1 MRELA
6 LPYVR
11 PCHYIFFLTKSQ
23 AHLILDNLTNK
34 VFFLAFCSFSW
45 SNYLYETIKGKEMA
59 GSINKVIL
67 VGNVGQ
73 EPQVRTMQNG
83 QKVVSFSL
91 ATSDRWR
98 DRQTGEQKEQTEWH
112 RVVIFNPNLVEVAE
126 RMLQKGTK
134 LYLEGSLRTRKWQ
147 NQQGVDVFT
156 TEVVLNQFAG
166 QMVILS
172 GSKSLDGGVSGG
184 DYSAPATPSQPREE
198 MSISDIGDDIP
209 F

>member
-1 MRELA
+1 
-6 LPYVR
+6 
-11 PCHYIFFLTKSQ
+11 
-23 AHLILDNLTNK
+23 
-34 VFFLAFCSFSW
+34 
-45 SNYLYETIKGKEMA
+45 MA

-67 VGNVGQ
+67 VGNIGQ
-73 EPQVRTMQNG
+73 EPQVRTMQSG

-112 RVVIFNPNLVEVAE
+112 RVVIFNPSLVDVAE

-147 NQQGVDVFT
+147 NQQGVDTFT
-156 TEVVLNQFAG
+156 TEVVLNPFSG

-172 GSKSLDGGVSGG
+172 GAKAMDGSAESGS
-184 DYSAPATPSQPREE
+184 SASVAPREE
-198 MSISDIGDDIP
+198 INIEDIADDIP

>member
-1 MRELA
+1 
-6 LPYVR
+6 
-11 PCHYIFFLTKSQ
+11 
-23 AHLILDNLTNK
+23 
-34 VFFLAFCSFSW
+34 
-45 SNYLYETIKGKEMA
+45 MA

-73 EPQVRTMQNG
+73 EPQVRTMQKE

-98 DRQTGEQKEQTEWH
+98 DRQSGEQKEQTEWH
-112 RVVIFNPNLVEVAE
+112 RIVIFNPNLAEVAE

-134 LYLEGSLRTRKWQ
+134 LYIEGSLRTRKWQ
-147 NQQGVDVFT
+147 NQQGIDMFT

-172 GSKSLDGGVSGG
+172 GAKSLDNSQSNN
-184 DYSAPATPSQPREE
+184 DYAQSSPQQPREE
-198 MSISDIGDDIP
+198 ISVADIGDDIP

>member
-1 MRELA
+1 
-6 LPYVR
+6 
-11 PCHYIFFLTKSQ
+11 
-23 AHLILDNLTNK
+23 
-34 VFFLAFCSFSW
+34 
-45 SNYLYETIKGKEMA
+45 MA

-67 VGNVGQ
+67 VGNIGQ
-73 EPQVRTMQNG
+73 EPQVRTMGSG

-98 DRQTGEQKEQTEWH
+98 DRATGEQKEQTEWH

-134 LYLEGSLRTRKWQ
+134 LYLEGALRTRKWQ
-147 NQQGVDVFT
+147 NQSGADVFT
-156 TEVVLNQFAG
+156 TEVVLNPFSG

-172 GSKSLDGGVSGG
+172 GAKTMDGAGSE
-184 DYSAPATPSQPREE
+184 YATPTPASAPREE
-198 MSISDIGDDIP
+198 ISVADIGDDIP

>member
-1 MRELA
+1 
-6 LPYVR
+6 
-11 PCHYIFFLTKSQ
+11 
-23 AHLILDNLTNK
+23 
-34 VFFLAFCSFSW
+34 
-45 SNYLYETIKGKEMA
+45 MA

-67 VGNVGQ
+67 VGNIGQ
-73 EPQVRTMQNG
+73 EPQVRTMQSG

-98 DRQTGEQKEQTEWH
+98 DRQSGEQKEQTEWH
-112 RVVIFNPNLVEVAE
+112 RVVIFAPNLIEVAE

-147 NQQGVDVFT
+147 NQQGVDTYT
-156 TEVVLNQFAG
+156 TEVVLNPYSG

-172 GSKSLDGGVSGG
+172 GAKAMGESSSE
-184 DYSAPATPSQPREE
+184 SAPAASAPREE
-198 MSISDIGDDIP
+198 VNIEDIADDIP

>member
-1 MRELA
+1 
-6 LPYVR
+6 
-11 PCHYIFFLTKSQ
+11 
-23 AHLILDNLTNK
+23 
-34 VFFLAFCSFSW
+34 
-45 SNYLYETIKGKEMA
+45 MA

-67 VGNVGQ
+67 VGNIGQ
-73 EPQVRTMQNG
+73 EPQVRTMQSG

-112 RVVIFNPNLVEVAE
+112 RVVIFNPSLVDVAE

-134 LYLEGSLRTRKWQ
+134 LYLEGALRTRKWQ
-147 NQQGVDVFT
+147 NQQGIDTFT
-156 TEVVLNQFAG
+156 TEVVLNPYSG

-172 GSKSLDGGVSGG
+172 GAKSVDGSSESVSAV
-184 DYSAPATPSQPREE
+184 STPREE
-198 MSISDIGDDIP
+198 VNIEDIADDIP

>member
-1 MRELA
+1 
-6 LPYVR
+6 
-11 PCHYIFFLTKSQ
+11 
-23 AHLILDNLTNK
+23 
-34 VFFLAFCSFSW
+34 
-45 SNYLYETIKGKEMA
+45 MA

-73 EPQVRTMQNG
+73 DPQTRTMQSG

-98 DRQTGEQKEQTEWH
+98 DRATGEQKEQTEWH
-112 RVVIFNPNLVEVAE
+112 RIVIFNPNLVEVAE

-134 LYLEGSLRTRKWQ
+134 LYLEGALRTRKWQ
-147 NQQGVDVFT
+147 NQQGIDTFT

-166 QMVILS
+166 TMVILS
-172 GSKSLDGGVSGG
+172 GAKSMDAMSNTA
-184 DYSAPATPSQPREE
+184 APAQPAAPTEE
-198 MSISDIGDDIP
+198 MSISEIGDDIP

>member
-1 MRELA
+1 
-6 LPYVR
+6 
-11 PCHYIFFLTKSQ
+11 
-23 AHLILDNLTNK
+23 
-34 VFFLAFCSFSW
+34 
-45 SNYLYETIKGKEMA
+45 MA

-73 EPQVRTMQNG
+73 DPQIRTMQNG
-83 QKVVSFSL
+83 QKVASFSL

-98 DRQTGEQKEQTEWH
+98 DRQSGEQKEQTEWH
-112 RVVIFNPNLVEVAE
+112 RVVIFNSNLVEVAE

-147 NQQGVDVFT
+147 NQQGIDVYT

-172 GSKSLDGGVSGG
+172 GAKNLDNNSMTS
-184 DYSAPATPSQPREE
+184 DNTLQQPQTHEE
-198 MSISDIGDDIP
+198 ISISDIGDDIP

>member
-1 MRELA
+1 
-6 LPYVR
+6 
-11 PCHYIFFLTKSQ
+11 
-23 AHLILDNLTNK
+23 
-34 VFFLAFCSFSW
+34 
-45 SNYLYETIKGKEMA
+45 MA

-67 VGNVGQ
+67 VGNIGQ
-73 EPQVRTMQNG
+73 EPQVRTMQSG

-112 RVVIFNPNLVEVAE
+112 RVVIFNPSLVDVAE

-147 NQQGVDVFT
+147 NQQGVDTFT
-156 TEVVLNQFAG
+156 TEVVLNPYAG

-172 GSKSLDGGVSGG
+172 GAKTLDGSAETS
-184 DYSAPATPSQPREE
+184 SAPANNTSREE
-198 MSISDIGDDIP
+198 VDIGQIADDIP

>member
-1 MRELA
+1 
-6 LPYVR
+6 
-11 PCHYIFFLTKSQ
+11 
-23 AHLILDNLTNK
+23 
-34 VFFLAFCSFSW
+34 
-45 SNYLYETIKGKEMA
+45 MA

-73 EPQVRTMQNG
+73 DPQVRTMQSG

-112 RVVIFNPNLVEVAE
+112 RVVIFNPNLVDVAE

-147 NQQGVDVFT
+147 NQQGIDVYT

-166 QMVILS
+166 QMVILA
-172 GSKSLDGGVSGG
+172 GAKSLDGAASGR
-184 DYSAPATPSQPREE
+184 DYGQPAAPASAPREE
-198 MSISDIGDDIP
+198 ISVADIGDDIP

>member
-1 MRELA
+1 
-6 LPYVR
+6 
-11 PCHYIFFLTKSQ
+11 
-23 AHLILDNLTNK
+23 
-34 VFFLAFCSFSW
+34 
-45 SNYLYETIKGKEMA
+45 MA

-67 VGNVGQ
+67 VGNIGQ
-73 EPQVRTMQNG
+73 EPQVRTMQSG

-112 RVVIFNPNLVEVAE
+112 RVVIFNPALIEVAE

-134 LYLEGSLRTRKWQ
+134 LYLEGTLRTRKWQ
-147 NQQGVDVFT
+147 NQQGVDTFT
-156 TEVVLNQFAG
+156 TEVVLNPYAG

-172 GSKSLDGGVSGG
+172 GAKTADGSTETAAP
-184 DYSAPATPSQPREE
+184 SAGAPREE
-198 MSISDIGDDIP
+198 VNIEDIADDIP

>member
-1 MRELA
+1 
-6 LPYVR
+6 
-11 PCHYIFFLTKSQ
+11 
-23 AHLILDNLTNK
+23 
-34 VFFLAFCSFSW
+34 
-45 SNYLYETIKGKEMA
+45 MA

-73 EPQVRTMQNG
+73 EPQVRTMQSG

-98 DRQTGEQKEQTEWH
+98 DRQSGEQKEQTEWH

-134 LYLEGSLRTRKWQ
+134 LYIEGSLRTRKWQ
-147 NQQGVDVFT
+147 NQQGIDVFT
-156 TEVVLNQFAG
+156 TEVVLNPYAG
-166 QMVILS
+166 QMIILS
-172 GSKSLDGGVSGG
+172 GAKNLDNSSNN
-184 DYSAPATPSQPREE
+184 DYSAPQSQPVQQREE
-198 MSISDIGDDIP
+198 ISISDIGDDIP

>member
-1 MRELA
+1 
-6 LPYVR
+6 
-11 PCHYIFFLTKSQ
+11 
-23 AHLILDNLTNK
+23 
-34 VFFLAFCSFSW
+34 
-45 SNYLYETIKGKEMA
+45 MA

-98 DRQTGEQKEQTEWH
+98 DRQSGEQKEQTEWH
-112 RVVIFNPNLVEVAE
+112 RIVIFNPNLAEVAE

-134 LYLEGSLRTRKWQ
+134 LYIEGSLRTRKWQ
-147 NQQGVDVFT
+147 NQQGIDMFT

-172 GSKSLDGGVSGG
+172 GAKSLDNSQSNN
-184 DYSAPATPSQPREE
+184 DYAQSSPQQPREE
-198 MSISDIGDDIP
+198 ISVADIGDDIP

>member
-1 MRELA
+1 
-6 LPYVR
+6 
-11 PCHYIFFLTKSQ
+11 
-23 AHLILDNLTNK
+23 
-34 VFFLAFCSFSW
+34 
-45 SNYLYETIKGKEMA
+45 MA

-73 EPQVRTMQNG
+73 DPQVRTMQNG

-147 NQQGVDVFT
+147 NQQGIDVYT

-166 QMVILS
+166 QMVILA
-172 GSKSLDGGVSGG
+172 GAKSLDNAQSGG
-184 DYSAPATPSQPREE
+184 DYGATPAQSTLCLGPCEGNRPVKARQPTRPRA
-198 MSISDIGDDIP
+198 MI
-209 F
+209 

>member
-1 MRELA
+1 
-6 LPYVR
+6 
-11 PCHYIFFLTKSQ
+11 
-23 AHLILDNLTNK
+23 
-34 VFFLAFCSFSW
+34 
-45 SNYLYETIKGKEMA
+45 MA

-67 VGNVGQ
+67 VGNIGQ
-73 EPQVRTMQNG
+73 EPQVRTMQSG

-112 RVVIFNPNLVEVAE
+112 RVVIFNPSLVDVAE

-147 NQQGVDVFT
+147 NQQGVDTFT
-156 TEVVLNQFAG
+156 TEVVLNPYSG

-172 GSKSLDGGVSGG
+172 GAKAMDGSSE
-184 DYSAPATPSQPREE
+184 SAPASAPREE
-198 MSISDIGDDIP
+198 VNIEDIADDIP

>member
-1 MRELA
+1 
-6 LPYVR
+6 
-11 PCHYIFFLTKSQ
+11 
-23 AHLILDNLTNK
+23 
-34 VFFLAFCSFSW
+34 
-45 SNYLYETIKGKEMA
+45 MA

-73 EPQVRTMQNG
+73 DPQVRTMQSG

-112 RVVIFNPNLVEVAE
+112 RIVIFNPNLVEVAE

-134 LYLEGSLRTRKWQ
+134 LYIEGSLRTRKWQ
-147 NQQGVDVFT
+147 NQQGIDVYT

-166 QMVILS
+166 QMVILA
-172 GSKSLDGGVSGG
+172 GANSLDRAAPGG
-184 DYSAPATPSQPREE
+184 DYGQPAQPAQPREE
-198 MSISDIGDDIP
+198 ISVADIGDDIP

>member
-1 MRELA
+1 
-6 LPYVR
+6 
-11 PCHYIFFLTKSQ
+11 
-23 AHLILDNLTNK
+23 
-34 VFFLAFCSFSW
+34 
-45 SNYLYETIKGKEMA
+45 MA

-73 EPQVRTMQNG
+73 DPQVRTMQSG

-112 RVVIFNPNLVEVAE
+112 RIVIFNPNLVEVAE
-126 RMLQKGTK
+126 KKKKKGTK
-134 LYLEGSLRTRKWQ
+134 LYIEGSLRTRKWQ
-147 NQQGVDVFT
+147 NQQGTDVYT

-166 QMVILS
+166 QMVIFA
-172 GSKSLDGGVSGG
+172 GAKSLDGAAPGG
-184 DYSAPATPSQPREE
+184 DYGQPAQPAQPREE
-198 MSISDIGDDIP
+198 ISVADIGDDIP

>member
-1 MRELA
+1 
-6 LPYVR
+6 
-11 PCHYIFFLTKSQ
+11 
-23 AHLILDNLTNK
+23 
-34 VFFLAFCSFSW
+34 
-45 SNYLYETIKGKEMA
+45 MA

-67 VGNVGQ
+67 VGNIGQ
-73 EPQVRTMQNG
+73 EPQVRTMQSG

-98 DRQTGEQKEQTEWH
+98 DRQSGEQKEQTEWH

-147 NQQGVDVFT
+147 NQQGVDTYT

-166 QMVILS
+166 TMVILS
-172 GSKSLDGGVSGG
+172 GAKAMDAMSGA
-184 DYSAPATPSQPREE
+184 APAAPAPAEE
-198 MSISDIGDDIP
+198 MSISEIGDDIP

>member
-1 MRELA
+1 
-6 LPYVR
+6 
-11 PCHYIFFLTKSQ
+11 
-23 AHLILDNLTNK
+23 
-34 VFFLAFCSFSW
+34 
-45 SNYLYETIKGKEMA
+45 MA

-73 EPQVRTMQNG
+73 DPQVRSMQSG

-98 DRQTGEQKEQTEWH
+98 DRATGEQKEQTEWH

-134 LYLEGSLRTRKWQ
+134 LYLEGALRTRKWQ
-147 NQQGVDVFT
+147 NQAGADTFT
-156 TEVVLNQFAG
+156 TEVVLNPYAG
-166 QMVILS
+166 QMVILA
-172 GSKSLDGGVSGG
+172 GAKAVDNAGGEYG
-184 DYSAPATPSQPREE
+184 APQSPMPQSHEEVTPAQ
-198 MSISDIGDDIP
+198 IDDDIP